1 MPKILGGR
9 LPGKIGL
16 CRHKVPDFYRG
27 LKHSSIAQLVEHAA
41 VNRRVVGS
49 SPTWGAK
56 EKRHTLVC
64 LFFLFQQLFE
74 PTTSC
79 SKFALLQIWEK
90 QSGGL
95 LRSRLHS
102 LWWLIFTVING
113 DIVGRCW
120 HRPYIFMFFIEHDY
134 KKAGESYPPL
144 RVQEQ
149 FIGGVPQE
157 SPL

>member
-56 EKRHTLVC
+56 NTEYTFCVLRIFHSINGL
-64 LFFLFQQLFE
+64 E

-79 SKFALLQIWEK
+79 SKFVCK
-90 QSGGL
+90 
-95 LRSRLHS
+95 
-102 LWWLIFTVING
+102 F
-113 DIVGRCW
+113 GRNSPLDCFVAGCTTLV
-120 HRPYIFMFFIEHDY
+120 RCGKVPFRRMCMCAPYFFLFIESNQRQAAPNLA
-134 KKAGESYPPL
+134 KTNLAETVRWTVS
-144 RVQEQ
+144 
-149 FIGGVPQE
+149 
-157 SPL
+157 